1 MTALLEVERL
11 SKWFGGLQAVADV
24 SFTIQE
30 GGIVGLIGPN
40 GAGKS
45 TLFDLLSGVQRGT
58 SGRVRFR
65 GHDVAGGSARWS
77 AHRIAALG
85 MSRTFQKVRVFPGMT
100 VLDNAMVGAFLHT
113 THPAEAQ
120 ARAEEALEMVDLPGA
135 MRHRSTRSLTLVDR
149 KRLEMA
155 RALCTRPSLLLLD
168 EVLSGLNP
176 QEITVALDLIRR
188 LSQSGVT
195 LIVVEHLLRVI
206 MELSQRVLVMDYGQL
221 IADGSPQ
228 EVRRNPKVIKAYI
241 GGTEESHA

>member
-1 MTALLEVERL
+1 MAALLEVEGL
-11 SKWFGGLQAVADV
+11 NKWFGGLQAVNNV
-24 SFTIQE
+24 SFAIQE

-45 TLFDLLSGVQRGT
+45 TLFDLLSGVQLST

-65 GHDVAGGSARWS
+65 GHFVTDRSTHWS
-77 AHRIAALG
+77 AHRITALG

-100 VLDNAMVGAFLHT
+100 VLANAMVGAFLHT
-113 THPAEAQ
+113 ANPAEAQ
-120 ARAEEALEMVDLPGA
+120 ARGEEALKMVDLSE

-168 EVLSGLNP
+168 EVMSGLNP

-206 MELSQRVLVMDYGQL
+206 MELSHRVLVMDYGQL
-221 IADGSPQ
+221 IADGTPQ
-228 EVRRNPKVIKAYI
+228 EVRSNPKVIKAYI
-241 GGTEESHA
+241 GGTEERHA

>member
-1 MTALLEVERL
+1 MTALLEVEGL
-11 SKWFGGLQAVADV
+11 NKWFGGLQAVADV
-24 SFTIQE
+24 SFTIPE

-45 TLFDLLSGVQRGT
+45 TLFDLLSGVQRST

-65 GHDVAGGSARWS
+65 GHDVAGGGVQWS

-85 MSRTFQKVRVFPGMT
+85 MSRTFQKVRVFTGMS
-100 VLDNAMVGAFLHT
+100 VLANAMVGAFLHT
-113 THPAEAQ
+113 ANPAEART
-120 ARAEEALEMVDLPGA
+120 RAEEALELVDLSE
-135 MRHRSTRSLTLVDR
+135 MKHRSTRSLTLVDR

-155 RALCTRPSLLLLD
+155 RALCARPSLLLLD

-176 QEITVALDLIRR
+176 QEITVALELIRR

-206 MELSQRVLVMDYGQL
+206 MALSQRVLVMDYGQL
-221 IADGSPQ
+221 IADGRPE
-228 EVRRNPKVIKAYI
+228 EVRRDPKVIKAYI
-241 GGTEESHA
+241 GGTEASRA

>member
-1 MTALLEVERL
+1 MTALLEVEGL
-11 SKWFGGLQAVADV
+11 NKWFGGLQAVNNV

-45 TLFDLLSGVQRGT
+45 TLFDLLSGVQRST
-58 SGRVRFR
+58 SGCVRFR
-65 GHDVAGGSARWS
+65 GQTVTDKDTHWS
-77 AHRIAALG
+77 PHRIATLG
-85 MSRTFQKVRVFPGMT
+85 MSRTFQKVRVFSNMT
-100 VLDNAMVGAFLHT
+100 VLGNAMVGAFLHT
-113 THPAEAQ
+113 KDPREART
-120 ARAEEALEMVDLPGA
+120 RAGEALKKVDLLSV
-135 MRHRSTRSLTLVDR
+135 RERSMRSLTLVDR

-221 IADGSPQ
+221 IADGTPR
-228 EVRRNPKVIKAYI
+228 EVRKDPKVIKAYI
-241 GGTEESHA
+241 GGSEESHA

>member
-1 MTALLEVERL
+1 MAALLEVEGL
-11 SKWFGGLQAVADV
+11 SKWFGGLQAVSDV
-24 SFTIQE
+24 SFAVPE

-45 TLFDLLSGVQRGT
+45 TLFDLLSGVQKST
-58 SGRVRFR
+58 SGQVRFC
-65 GHDVAGGSARWS
+65 GHDVTGWS
-77 AHRIAALG
+77 AHRVAALG
-85 MSRTFQKVRVFPGMT
+85 MSRTFQKVRIFPGMT

-113 THPAEAQ
+113 TDPAAAQ
-120 ARAEEALEMVDLPGA
+120 GRAEEALKMVDLSDD
-135 MRHRSTRSLTLVDR
+135 MRDRPTRSLTLVDR

-155 RALCTRPSLLLLD
+155 RALCTHPSLLLLD
-168 EVLSGLNP
+168 EVLAGLNR
-176 QEITVALDLIRR
+176 QEIDVALDLIRR
-188 LSQSGVT
+188 LSQRGVT

-221 IADGSPQ
+221 IADGKPQ

>member
-1 MTALLEVERL
+1 MTALLEVEGL
-11 SKWFGGLQAVADV
+11 SKWFGGLQAVSNV
-24 SFTIQE
+24 SFAVPE

-45 TLFDLLSGVQRGT
+45 TLFDLLSGVQRST
-58 SGRVRFR
+58 AGRVRFR
-65 GHDVAGGSARWS
+65 GHDVTDWS

-100 VLDNAMVGAFLHT
+100 VLANAMVGAFLHT
-113 THPAEAQ
+113 GDSAEAQ
-120 ARAEEALEMVDLPGA
+120 ARAEEALTMVDLHDE
-135 MRHRSTRSLTLVDR
+135 MTHRPTRSLTLVDR

-168 EVLSGLNP
+168 EVLAGLNP

-188 LSQSGVT
+188 LNRKGVT

-206 MELSQRVLVMDYGQL
+206 MELSQRVLVMDYGLL
-221 IADGSPQ
+221 IADGTPG
-228 EVRRNPKVIKAYI
+228 EVRSNPKVIKAYI
-241 GGTEESHA
+241 GGTGESHA

>member
-1 MTALLEVERL
+1 MAALLEVEGL
-11 SKWFGGLQAVADV
+11 NKWFGGLQAVNDV

-30 GGIVGLIGPN
+30 GGITGLIGPN

-45 TLFDLLSGVQRGT
+45 TLFDLLSGVQEST
-58 SGRVRFR
+58 TGRVRFR
-65 GHDVAGGSARWS
+65 GHDVTDRGTHWS

-85 MSRTFQKVRVFPGMT
+85 MCRTFQKVRVFPGMT
-100 VLDNAMVGAFLHT
+100 VLANAMVGAFLHT
-113 THPAEAQ
+113 ANPAEAQ
-120 ARAEEALEMVDLPGA
+120 ARGEEALKMVELHD

-228 EVRRNPKVIKAYI
+228 EVRKNPKVIKAYI
-241 GGTEESHA
+241 GGSEESHA

>member
-1 MTALLEVERL
+1 MAALLEVEGL
-11 SKWFGGLQAVADV
+11 SKWFGGLQAVSNV
-24 SFTIQE
+24 SFSVRE

-45 TLFDLLSGVQRGT
+45 TLFDLLSGVQRST
-58 SGRVRFR
+58 AGRVHFR
-65 GHDVAGGSARWS
+65 GHEVTGWS
-77 AHRIAALG
+77 AHRVALLG
-85 MSRTFQKVRVFPGMT
+85 LSRTFQKVRVFPGMT

-113 THPAEAQ
+113 ADPAEAQ
-120 ARAEEALEMVDLPGA
+120 ARAEEALKLVDLYEEK
-135 MRHRSTRSLTLVDR
+135 RHRSTRSLTLVDR

-168 EVLSGLNP
+168 EVLAGLNP
-176 QEITVALDLIRR
+176 QEIGVALDLIRR
-188 LSQSGVT
+188 LNQTGVT

-221 IADGSPQ
+221 IADGKPQ

>member
-1 MTALLEVERL
+1 MAALLEVEGL
-11 SKWFGGLQAVADV
+11 SKWFGGLQAVSNV
-24 SFTIQE
+24 SFSVRE

-45 TLFDLLSGVQRGT
+45 TLFDLLSGVQRST
-58 SGRVRFR
+58 AGRVRFR
-65 GHDVAGGSARWS
+65 GHEVTGWS
-77 AHRIAALG
+77 AHRVALLG
-85 MSRTFQKVRVFPGMT
+85 LSRTFQKVRVFPGMT

-113 THPAEAQ
+113 ADPAEAQ
-120 ARAEEALEMVDLPGA
+120 ARAEEALKLVDLYEEK
-135 MRHRSTRSLTLVDR
+135 RHRSTRSLTLVDR

-168 EVLSGLNP
+168 EVLAGLNP
-176 QEITVALDLIRR
+176 QEIGVALDLIRR
-188 LSQSGVT
+188 LNQTGVT

-221 IADGSPQ
+221 IADGKPQ